1 MSISLTHVKK
11 SYVIDNQSHTVI
23 NIPEFKVENGGKMA
37 IVGRSGSG
45 KSTLLNLISGI
56 LLPDDGQITIKDTD
70 LNRLSEPERD
80 LFRAQTIGFVFQT
93 FNLLQGLTAEENVA
107 LAMSFAGKQGQALH
121 QAKTLLKKVGL
132 GNKSH
137 HKPRQLSVGEQ
148 QRVALAR
155 AISNNPHII
164 LADEPTANLDEQS
177 AEIVMD
183 LLMELSQA
191 EDRILLVVTHEKE
204 IAQKLPEQ
212 LLLSTLNQV
221 QHT

>member
-11 SYVIDNQSHTVI
+11 SYVIDNQAHRVI

-80 LFRAQTIGFVFQT
+80 LFRARTIGFVFQT

-107 LAMSFAGKQGQALH
+107 LAMSFAGKHGQALH
-121 QAKTLLKKVGL
+121 QAKTLLDKVGL

-191 EDRILLVVTHEKE
+191 EDRILLVVSHEKE